1 MHQVTLH
8 GGVGVLSESSNVRAG
23 IRQYIL
29 ENLMFSDDPS
39 ALADGASL
47 LDQGVIDSTG
57 VLEVALFLE
66 TEFEIE
72 VKASEL
78 LPDNFDSVDN
88 MVRFVARM
96 QAGATAQPA

>member
-1 MHQVTLH
+1 M
-8 GGVGVLSESSNVRAG
+8 LSDSSAVRAG
-23 IRQYIL
+23 IRRYIL

-39 ALADGASL
+39 TLADGASL

-66 TEFEIE
+66 TEFDIE

-88 MVRFVARM
+88 MVRFVVRM
-96 QAGATAQPA
+96 QAGTAAQPA

>member
-1 MHQVTLH
+1 MIADPATIQAAI
-8 GGVGVLSESSNVRAG
+8 RA
-23 IRQYIL
+23 YVL
-29 ENLMFSDDPS
+29 ENLMFSSDAS
-39 ALADGASL
+39 ALVNDASL

-66 TEFEIE
+66 TEFGIE

-88 MVRFVARM
+88 MVRFVTRM
-96 QAGATAQPA
+96 QAEASMQPA